1 MRLLHLDL
9 LRHGD
14 MVLALAVVMDGYN
27 PVTFRSLG
35 EDGVATIDEAARVTR
50 ELIDRLGSLEIDVPC
65 DVQQSAF
72 RVCGQPEK
80 WRTV

>member
-1 MRLLHLDL
+1 MKLLHFNI

-50 ELIDRLGSLEIDVPC
+50 ELIDRLGTLEIDVPNA
-65 DVQQSAF
+65 VQVEAF
-72 RVCGQPEK
+72 NVCGQPEK
-80 WRTV
+80 WRAV